1 MLTNARETC
10 YSAFSVP
17 LWFKRFVDDGCAGS
31 ALEVKGHGIAIVV
44 WLGLIGAGYFGFQ
57 YLERARSEVSGCDGP
72 AGAREVEVAASRDGH
87 FYLDGAVNGTPVRF
101 LVDTGASYVTI
112 GAADAAKASMK
123 GGYPAMFNTAAGQ
136 IEGRV
141 VPEQTVRAA
150 CFEVS
155 GISVATNPGL
165 DNTALLG
172 QNFLRRFEITQTR
185 QTLRLRWRSLP
196 AN

>member
-1 MLTNARETC
+1 M
-10 YSAFSVP
+10 
-17 LWFKRFVDDGCAGS
+17 
-31 ALEVKGHGIAIVV
+31 KGHGIAILV
-44 WLGLIGAGYFGFQ
+44 WLVLIGAGYAGFH
-57 YLERARSEVSGCDGP
+57 YLERADSEVSGCDGP
-72 AGAREVEVAASRDGH
+72 AESREVEVSASRDGH
-87 FYLDGAVNGTPVRF
+87 YYLEGAVNGTAVRF

-112 GAADAAKASMK
+112 GAADAAKASVA

-141 VPEQTVRAA
+141 VPSQTVRAA

-165 DNTALLG
+165 DDTALLG

-185 QTLRLRWRSLP
+185 QTLRLRWRSTP